1 MILYDVRGGSAGID
15 VSVVDPRFRDH
26 VLSQIVAAHVHKLDC
41 IQGASS
47 EVRGSTGV
55 RGNPLKIEVCA
66 HDGIAVIA
74 LDGILRCRMPGIYE
88 IDVVKHACAGHELL
102 GTSAFLSRAAEI
114 DDGSVL
120 LVGDQV
126 FLDSQGSGE
135 SAGTERA
142 VSAAMSRSAFL

>member
-26 VLSQIVAAHVHKLDC
+26 VLSQVVAAHVHEFNGV
-41 IQGASS
+41 QGTSS
-47 EVRGSTGV
+47 EVWGCACMG
-55 RGNPLKIEVCA
+55 GNTLKIEVCA
-66 HDGIAVIA
+66 HDGVAVIA
-74 LDGILRCRMPGIYE
+74 LDGVFCCRVPGVYE
-88 IDVVKHACAGHELL
+88 IDIVEHACAGHELL
-102 GTSAFLSRAAEI
+102 GTCAFFSRAAEV

-126 FLDSQGSGE
+126 FPDSQGSGE

-142 VSAAMSRSAFL
+142 VAAAMSRSAFL